1 MYDRT
6 YFLVYYYYR
15 IYILTITPLL
25 LHCYPESEPIALTPI
40 TCSFRA
46 LTYHL
51 LLLAAQV
58 PTHVRTSRE
67 TTVWRTHL
75 VDLQQRAHT
84 RAHAPI
90 STWSPRI
97 AYSIKYAIRLS
108 QSHQRKPNQSQFNT
122 SIDQTNIPSG

>member
-1 MYDRT
+1 M
-6 YFLVYYYYR
+6 
-15 IYILTITPLL
+15 LL
-25 LHCYPESEPIALTPI
+25 GALT
-40 TCSFRA
+40 
-46 LTYHL
+46 LYHL
-51 LLLAAQV
+51 LLHLLPHLHLHNTRAGCSSANQR
-58 PTHVRTSRE
+58 VRTSRE

-108 QSHQRKPNQSQFNT
+108 QSHQKEAKPRTHHSQKKAQFNT
-122 SIDQTNIPSG
+122 STDQTNIPSE